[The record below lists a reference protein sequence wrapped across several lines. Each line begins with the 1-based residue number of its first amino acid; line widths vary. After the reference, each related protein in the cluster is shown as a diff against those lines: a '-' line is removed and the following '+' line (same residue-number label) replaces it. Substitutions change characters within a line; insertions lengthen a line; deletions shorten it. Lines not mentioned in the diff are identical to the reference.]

1 MLAAVGNI
9 TRLFGC
15 SLLSLHSSYPHD
27 SWSSGPVNSAVP
39 GILDLILGKLH
50 QGGNPG
56 TKWLGKRLVCLIYQK
71 VDYPTMAILLGKR
84 MINVLI

>member
-1 MLAAVGNI
+1 
-9 TRLFGC
+9 
-15 SLLSLHSSYPHD
+15 
-27 SWSSGPVNSAVP
+27 VNSAVP

-56 TKWLGKRLVCLIYQK
+56 TKWK